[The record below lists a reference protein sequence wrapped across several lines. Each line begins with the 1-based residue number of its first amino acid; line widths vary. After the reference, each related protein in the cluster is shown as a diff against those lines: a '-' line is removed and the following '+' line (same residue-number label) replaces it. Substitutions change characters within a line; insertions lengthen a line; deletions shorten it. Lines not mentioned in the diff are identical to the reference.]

1 MVFCVEVF
9 GWGIMVVMGAKLLF
23 NCYDFF
29 YATYLA
35 AALGHNLV
43 PKIKQF
49 GSWAVV
55 TGATDGIGKA
65 YAQQLAALGLNI
77 VLVSRSPVKLK
88 QVSDEIS
95 RQSRGIQILTV
106 AVDFTDGDAIYPKLK
121 KELSHLFGQIGIL
134 VSNVGM
140 KLPTCQIADVPS
152 GEQFNEIINCNVMSM
167 VRLTNML
174 LPAMRKKKRGL
185 IINIGSLA
193 GTGFAPMRTTY
204 GATKAFVDKFSCDLA
219 AEYRSDG
226 IVVQSIL
233 PGYVATK
240 LPGLSGKSSFD
251 VPTAKT
257 YVEAALLRS
266 LGVETRTAAYWFHKI
281 LLYWTE
287 FLYFFVPNLVQKLTV
302 SIIGRKAQMANLQT
316 RM

>member
-1 MVFCVEVF
+1 MVFCVEVI

-23 NCYDFF
+23 NCCYFF
-29 YATYLA
+29 YTTYLA
-35 AALGHNLV
+35 AALGHNLG
-43 PKIKQF
+43 PQIKQY

-55 TGATDGIGKA
+55 TGATDGIGKV

-77 VLVSRSPVKLK
+77 ILVSRSSAKLQ
-88 QVSDEIS
+88 QVSDEIC
-95 RQSRGIQILTV
+95 RQNREIQIKTV
-106 AVDFTDGDAIYPKLK
+106 AVDFTDGNAIYPKLK
-121 KELSHLFGQIGIL
+121 KELAHLFGQIGIL
-134 VSNVGM
+134 VNNVGT
-140 KLPTCQIADVPS
+140 KLPHCHIADVPS

-185 IINIGSLA
+185 IINIGSLS
-193 GTGFAPMRTTY
+193 GTGFSPMRTTY

-219 AEYRSDG
+219 AECRSEG
-226 IVVQSIL
+226 VVVQSIL

-251 VPTAKT
+251 VPTVET
-257 YVEAALLRS
+257 YVEAAIRS

-287 FLYFFVPNLVQKLTV
+287 LLYFFVPNFVQKLTV
-302 SIIGRKAQMANLQT
+302 IVISRKTQMANVNKHE
-316 RM
+316 

>member
-9 GWGIMVVMGAKLLF
+9 GWGMMMLMGAKLLF
-23 NCYDFF
+23 NFCNFF
-29 YATYLA
+29 YTTYLA

-43 PKIKQF
+43 PKIKHY

-65 YAQQLAALGLNI
+65 FAQQLAAMGLNI
-77 VLVSRSPVKLK
+77 VLVSRSPAKL
-88 QVSDEIS
+88 QHVSEEIS
-95 RQSRGIQILTV
+95 RQHRGIQVKTV
-106 AVDFTDGDAIYPKLK
+106 AVDFTDGNTIYPKLK
-121 KELSHLFGQIGIL
+121 TELAHLFGQIGIL
-134 VSNVGM
+134 VNNVGT
-140 KLPTCQIADVPS
+140 KLPTCPIADVPA

-185 IINIGSLA
+185 IINIGSLS
-193 GTGFAPMRTTY
+193 GTGFSPMRTTY

-219 AEYRSDG
+219 AECRSEG

-251 VPTAKT
+251 VPTTKA
-257 YVEAALLRS
+257 YVEAVLRS
-266 LGVETRTAAYWFHKI
+266 LGLETRTAAYWFHKI

-287 FLYFFVPNLVQKLTV
+287 LLYFFVPSLVQKLTV
-302 SIIGRKAQMANLQT
+302 SFIGRKAQMANVNTQE
-316 RM
+316 